1 MDLLNRFVNRIDF
14 DSYEDFKQ
22 NFKINV
28 PEDFNF
34 GFDVVDVYAKEVP
47 DQEALIW
54 CDDDGNEKHF
64 ILFRKTLLN
73 MTIPI
78 SLSIFI
84 CFPLRSDTNR
94 INTTTVCHVYS
105 NELKTFLK
113 V

>member
-54 CDDDGNEKHF
+54 CDDDGEM
-64 ILFRKTLLN
+64 I
-73 MTIPI
+73 
-78 SLSIFI
+78 LSI
-84 CFPLRSDTNR
+84 PKPADNSGSQNDDED
-94 INTTTVCHVYS
+94 YS
-105 NELKTFLK
+105 YDQPEAG
-113 V
+113 